1 MSNGKIV
8 LDDSAVEFLQEEVG
22 GGSTVV
28 ANPTLVG
35 DEDDLTGLEVDG
47 TKYKVPQGGQ
57 GGGGGGSQLYQHT
70 ITLITGTQA
79 TKKSYVSLTIINSSA
94 SQFTIND
101 VVTYFKDN
109 GFSMDTGEFPNAYYP
124 AIGVLNLNNSYTIY
138 GIYAY
143 ISVEYGEEYLDV
155 IHLDGSD
162 NFTPEDIIDTVIAL

>member
-1 MSNGKIV
+1 M
-8 LDDSAVEFLQEEVG
+8 
-22 GGSTVV
+22 
-28 ANPTLVG
+28 
-35 DEDDLTGLEVDG
+35 
-47 TKYKVPQGGQ
+47 
-57 GGGGGGSQLYQHT
+57 YQHT

-143 ISVEYGEEYLDV
+143 ISVEYGEEYLYVTHIGD
-155 IHLDGSD
+155 DYPD
-162 NFTPEDIIDTVIAL
+162 NFTPEDIIDIVITL